1 MMMEA
6 GMVMVV
12 GMMMEVGMVMVVGMM
27 MEMRMMTVVGTVMVV
42 GMAVLRL
49 KGSFFWTEGMGE
61 TYKL

>member
-49 KGSFFWTEGMGE
+49 KGSFFWTEGMGG